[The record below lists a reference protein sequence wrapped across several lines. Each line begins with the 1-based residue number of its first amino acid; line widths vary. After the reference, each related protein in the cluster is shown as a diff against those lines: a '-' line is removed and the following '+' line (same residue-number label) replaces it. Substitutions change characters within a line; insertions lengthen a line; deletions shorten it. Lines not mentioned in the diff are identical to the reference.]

1 MSPYE
6 IVEHTADAGV
16 HITAPDLAAFF
27 SDAATGMFHII
38 CEGQAHGWD
47 AEHRVELS
55 APDLEDLLV
64 NWLSELLYLFEVKKF
79 VFHAVTF
86 DSLGE
91 TGLIATVRGVN
102 FRGEMAGTEI
112 KAVTYHMIDIRR
124 ESGGFEATV
133 YFDL

>member
-16 HITAPDLAAFF
+16 RITAPDLASFF
-27 SDAATGMFHII
+27 TDAATGMFHII
-38 CEGQAHGWD
+38 CEGQADGWD
-47 AEHRVELS
+47 TEHRIELS

-64 NWLSELLYLFEVKKF
+64 DWLCELLYLFEIKKF
-79 VFHAVTF
+79 VFQAVTF
-86 DSLGE
+86 DSVGE
-91 TGLIATVRGVN
+91 TGIAATVRGVN
-102 FRGEMAGTEI
+102 FRGEMAGAEI